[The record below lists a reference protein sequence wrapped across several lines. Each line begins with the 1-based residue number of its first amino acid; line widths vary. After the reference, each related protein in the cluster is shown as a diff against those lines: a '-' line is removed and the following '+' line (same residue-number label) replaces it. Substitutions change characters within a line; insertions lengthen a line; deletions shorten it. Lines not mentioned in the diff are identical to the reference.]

1 MLRQPDRDAELRRD
15 RRGWPA
21 EKQHALDFL
30 RTLGKPDNT
39 LIMVISDNGATIA
52 AALRQAGG

>member
-1 MLRQPDRDAELRRD
+1 L
-15 RRGWPA
+15 
-21 EKQHALDFL
+21 LDFL

-39 LIMVISDNGATIA
+39 LTMVISDNGATIA